1 RALRA
6 ARVVLAGHVLV
17 RRERVPLGSRAGHD
31 VVLVW
36 PVLTRGNYFAFFG
49 EIVLLAELVVRA
61 MQVIDAGRDH
71 DAFDVLPGALADA
84 VARVDCAGPLRGEVA
99 MPRLAASACGLRQSL
114 AMPIGA
120 REPTKIS
127 ALARA

>member
-1 RALRA
+1 MRGIPGLGRRTIVQSPPVIVAEHDRALRA

-17 RRERVPLGSRAGHD
+17 RRERVPLGSRAGQD

-36 PVLTRGNYFAFFG
+36 PVTTTGNYFAFFG

-84 VARVDCAGPLRGEVA
+84 VARV
-99 MPRLAASACGLRQSL
+99 
-114 AMPIGA
+114 
-120 REPTKIS
+120 
-127 ALARA
+127 